1 MVEPKVLNPRDKTAN
16 YFREIKWFL
25 RNMYTVNINN
35 KRQVGVG
42 EMIKLFILTL
52 NDLNSKSKYN
62 LGVIGISYITSL

>member
-1 MVEPKVLNPRDKTAN
+1 MVELEVLNPRDKTAN

-25 RNMYTVNINN
+25 RNMFIVNINN
-35 KRQVGVG
+35 KRQVGVR

-62 LGVIGISYITSL
+62 LGMTGISRITSL

>member
-1 MVEPKVLNPRDKTAN
+1 MVELKVLNPRDKTAN

-25 RNMYTVNINN
+25 RNMYIVNINN
-35 KRQVGVG
+35 KRQVGVR

-62 LGVIGISYITSL
+62 LGMTGISCITSL

>member
-1 MVEPKVLNPRDKTAN
+1 MVELKVLNPRDKTAN

-25 RNMYTVNINN
+25 RNMFIVNINN
-35 KRQVGVG
+35 KRQVGVR

-62 LGVIGISYITSL
+62 LGMTGISHITSL